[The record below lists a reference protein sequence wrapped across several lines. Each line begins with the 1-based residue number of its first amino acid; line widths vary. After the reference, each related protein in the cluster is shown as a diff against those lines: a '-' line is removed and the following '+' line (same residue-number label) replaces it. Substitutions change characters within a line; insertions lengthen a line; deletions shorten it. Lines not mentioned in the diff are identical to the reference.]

1 MGPSHL
7 PTAQHTFPFPVKP
20 LPHHGGILILFSLLC
35 STSSNDLLTTP
46 SLSKT
51 GTAGVGSGTVLELAA
66 HNPAHILFTGR
77 NAKAAEAVIAQAP
90 QGVKLT
96 FISCDVSSN
105 TSVLAAADKVLATIP
120 DRLDVLVCCA
130 GIMAK
135 PAGVSTDGY
144 EIHFA
149 TNQLGHSFLVRKL
162 LPLLEKTAALP
173 DADVRIVMV
182 TSLAW
187 KGTPTGGI
195 QFDKLRS
202 EQSLP
207 MLGPWLR
214 YGQSKLA
221 NLLYARELA
230 ARYPSIKSFAIHP
243 GVVKTSLVTD
253 LTWSQKMLV
262 YLPNIGQMLT
272 PEQGTYNLLWA
283 ITARN
288 DKIKSGGFY
297 VPVGILSEDKT
308 KASEDPELRKTLWEW
323 TEQQFAKYER

>member
-1 MGPSHL
+1 M
-7 PTAQHTFPFPVKP
+7 
-20 LPHHGGILILFSLLC
+20 
-35 STSSNDLLTTP
+35 
-46 SLSKT
+46 
-51 GTAGVGSGTVLELAA
+51 GSGTVLELAA

-96 FISCDVSSN
+96 FVSCDVSSN
-105 TSVLAAADKVLATIP
+105 TSVLAAADRILATIP

-135 PAGVSTDGY
+135 PAGVSPDGY

-149 TNQLGHSFLVRKL
+149 TNQLGHSFLIRKL

-173 DADVRIVMV
+173 GADVRVVMV

-195 QFDKLRS
+195 QFNKLQS
-202 EQSLP
+202 EQNLP

-230 ARYPSIKSFAIHP
+230 ARYPSITSFAIHP

-262 YLPNIGQMLT
+262 YLPNIGQVLT

-283 ITARN
+283 ITARKE
-288 DKIKSGGFY
+288 KIKSGGFY
-297 VPVGILSEDKT
+297 VPVGVLSEDKT
-308 KASEDPELRKTLWEW
+308 KTSEDPELRKKLWEW
-323 TEQQFAKYER
+323 TEQQFARYEG

>member
-1 MGPSHL
+1 
-7 PTAQHTFPFPVKP
+7 
-20 LPHHGGILILFSLLC
+20 
-35 STSSNDLLTTP
+35 
-46 SLSKT
+46 
-51 GTAGVGSGTVLELAA
+51 
-66 HNPAHILFTGR
+66 
-77 NAKAAEAVIAQAP
+77 
-90 QGVKLT
+90 
-96 FISCDVSSN
+96 
-105 TSVLAAADKVLATIP
+105 
-120 DRLDVLVCCA
+120 
-130 GIMAK
+130 
-135 PAGVSTDGY
+135 
-144 EIHFA
+144 
-149 TNQLGHSFLVRKL
+149 
-162 LPLLEKTAALP
+162 
-173 DADVRIVMV
+173 
-182 TSLAW
+182 
-187 KGTPTGGI
+187 
-195 QFDKLRS
+195 
-202 EQSLP
+202 

-230 ARYPSIKSFAIHP
+230 ARYPSITSFAIHP

>member
-1 MGPSHL
+1 M
-7 PTAQHTFPFPVKP
+7 
-20 LPHHGGILILFSLLC
+20 LI
-35 STSSNDLLTTP
+35 TP
-46 SLSKT
+46 PQPET

-66 HNPAHILFTGR
+66 HSPAHILFTGR

-96 FISCDVSSN
+96 FVSCDVSSN
-105 TSVLAAADKVLATIP
+105 TSVLAAADKILATTP

-135 PAGVSTDGY
+135 PASVSTDGY

-173 DADVRIVMV
+173 DSDVRVIMV

-195 QFDKLRS
+195 QFDRLRS
-202 EQSLP
+202 EQNLP

-230 ARYPSIKSFAIHP
+230 ARYPSITSFAIHP

-262 YLPNIGQMLT
+262 FLPNIGQMLT

-283 ITARN
+283 ITAKKE
-288 DKIKSGGFY
+288 KIKSGGFY
-297 VPVGILSEDKT
+297 VPVGILSQDKT
-308 KASEDPELRKTLWEW
+308 KASEDLELRKTLWEW
-323 TEQQFAKYER
+323 TEQQFAKHEG